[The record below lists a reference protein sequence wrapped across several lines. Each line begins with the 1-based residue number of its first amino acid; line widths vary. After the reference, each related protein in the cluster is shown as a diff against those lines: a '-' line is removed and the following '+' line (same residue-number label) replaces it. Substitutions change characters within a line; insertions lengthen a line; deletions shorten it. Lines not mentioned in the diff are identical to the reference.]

1 MILRLSTSSERF
13 ETEVREVRF
22 FTILLMLCKIT
33 VMSWKR
39 NPQAILRW
47 AVVPCWGARADDEQ
61 TNLSPH
67 NKLGGSNALS
77 LYTAVGSDLLPRGSR
92 RGPGK

>member
-1 MILRLSTSSERF
+1 VLVEERMILRLSTSSERF

-47 AVVPCWGARADDEQ
+47 SAEPCWGARADDEQ
-61 TNLSPH
+61 QTC
-67 NKLGGSNALS
+67 
-77 LYTAVGSDLLPRGSR
+77 LPITS
-92 RGPGK
+92 